1 MAIRSC
7 RNSLFVLIVVLFCCF
22 SIRTNTAAGDDTI
35 SLQQPLSGN
44 QTIVSK
50 GGMFEL
56 GFFTPGN
63 KSQNHYIGI
72 WYKKRP
78 ERTVIWVAN
87 REKPASSATTSELTI
102 SRDGNLVL
110 LDQSKNLIWSSNLT
124 STRSNSTSTV
134 AVILDT
140 GNLVLTN
147 QSDTSMVYWQSFD
160 HPTDSWL
167 PGGRVGWNNI
177 TKQYMTL
184 VSWRSEDDPAP
195 GSYSFGMDP
204 TGVDQLV
211 QMWNG
216 SVYYWTSGRWNGE
229 YFSSV
234 PELTRNQVYKY
245 IYNESENY
253 LTYTIDDAKVALVT
267 RFQADVSGLGI
278 QWAWLNTTPAWL
290 SVWSQ
295 PKLQCQIYS
304 FCGPFSICTE
314 TGGPVCSCLQGF
326 EPASKKDWDSGS
338 WKGGCVRRTSLL
350 CENNSTVINNGQEDK
365 FSMIPDMQLPVNSK
379 ALLIS
384 NVEQCQVA
392 CLNNCSCTAYAYNG
406 SACLIWSS
414 ELLNLQQPISG
425 GNSPVGTLFLRLAA
439 SELQDS
445 SNGVSTGAIV
455 GAVVGG
461 VVLCLGIILVL
472 IWIRRKRSQSRA
484 SFKQGKEGSL
494 VVFSYRELEAL
505 TKNFSE
511 RLGGGGF
518 GSVFKGVLPDKTT
531 IAVKKLEG
539 LRQGEK
545 QFRAEVSTMGT
556 IQHVNLVRLR
566 GFCCE
571 GDKRLLVYDFMP
583 NGSLDSYLTDDHA
596 EQQPL
601 GWKQRY
607 QIAIG
612 TARGLAYLHEQCRD
626 CIMHCDI
633 KPENILLD
641 KDLCPKVSDFGM
653 AKLMGRDISRVMTT
667 MRGTVG
673 YLAPEWIT
681 GLPVTPKADVY
692 SYGMVLFELISGKR
706 NATVHEDGQVTFF
719 PVWATKRVVQDDV
732 VSLLDKRLEGDAD
745 IEQLGRVC
753 RAACWCIQDEE
764 SQRPTMGQVV
774 QMLEGVVEIGIPP
787 VPNTL
792 QRVLNDEGNAL
803 VFFASGSHQDEP
815 TNIIYQ

>member
-1 MAIRSC
+1 MATKSS
-7 RNSLFVLIVVLFCCF
+7 RNSLFDLQALLILLFCCF
-22 SIRTNTAAGDDTI
+22 CLKANSAAGEDTL
-35 SLQQPLSGN
+35 SLQETLSGN

-50 GGMFEL
+50 GGIFEL

-63 KSQNHYIGI
+63 
-72 WYKKRP
+72 
-78 ERTVIWVAN
+78 
-87 REKPASSATTSELTI
+87 
-102 SRDGNLVL
+102 
-110 LDQSKNLIWSSNLT
+110 
-124 STRSNSTSTV
+124 
-134 AVILDT
+134 
-140 GNLVLTN
+140 
-147 QSDTSMVYWQSFD
+147 FD

-204 TGVDQLV
+204 TGKNQLV

-216 SVYYWTSGRWNGE
+216 TEYYWQSGGWNGQ

-245 IYNESENY
+245 VYNESLNSV
-253 LTYTIDDAKVALVT
+253 TYTIDDAKVALVT
-267 RFQADVSGLGI
+267 RFQANITGLGI

-290 SVWSQ
+290 AVWSQ
-295 PKLQCQIYS
+295 PKLQCQVYS
-304 FCGPFSICTE
+304 FCGPFSFCAD
-314 TGGPVCSCLQGF
+314 GAAPVCSCLRGF
-326 EPASKKDWDSGS
+326 EPASKIDWDSGS
-338 WKGGCVRRTSLL
+338 WKAGCVRRTKLL
-350 CENNSTVINNGQEDK
+350 CENNSTVNDGQEDK
-365 FSMIPDMQLPVNSK
+365 FLMIPNVQLPVNPEASPTNN
-379 ALLIS
+379 S
-384 NVEQCQVA
+384 DQCLVT
-392 CLNNCSCTAYAYNG
+392 CLSDCSCAAYSYNG
-406 SACLIWSS
+406 SDCLIWSS
-414 ELLNLQQPISG
+414 GLVNLQASKDG
-425 GNSPVGTLFLRLAA
+425 SNSAVGDLFLRLAA

-445 SNGVSTGAIV
+445 SNGVSAGVIA

-461 VVLCLGIILVL
+461 VVLCLIFVLVV
-472 IWIRRKRSQSRA
+472 IWICRRRRRTRAAFRRS
-484 SFKQGKEGSL
+484 KEGGL
-494 VVFSYRELEAL
+494 VVFSYRELEHL
-505 TKNFSE
+505 TKNLSE

-518 GSVFKGVLPDKTT
+518 GSVFKGVLPDNNV

-556 IQHVNLVRLR
+556 IQHINLVRLR

-583 NGSLDSYLTDDHA
+583 NGSLDSYLTDNHA
-596 EQQPL
+596 KQTL

-626 CIMHCDI
+626 CIIHCDI

-653 AKLMGRDISRVMTT
+653 AKLMGRDFSRVMTT

-719 PVWATKRVVQDDV
+719 PVWATTRVVEGDV
-732 VSLLDKRLEGDAD
+732 VSLLDKSLHGDAD
-745 IEQLGRVC
+745 IEELGRVC
-753 RAACWCIQDEE
+753 RVACWCIQDEE
-764 SQRPTMGQVV
+764 SQRPSMGQVV
-774 QMLEGVVEIGIPP
+774 QMLEGVVEIQMPPIPN
-787 VPNTL
+787 VMHRL
-792 QRVLNDEGNAL
+792 LNDESNAM
-803 VFFASGSHQDEP
+803 VFYEDPSDL
-815 TNIIYQ
+815 I

>member
-1 MAIRSC
+1 MATKSS
-7 RNSLFVLIVVLFCCF
+7 RNSLSDLQASLILFFCCF
-22 SIRTNTAAGDDTI
+22 CLRTNSAAGEDTI
-35 SLQQPLSGN
+35 SFQQPLSGN

-50 GGMFEL
+50 GGIFEL
-56 GFFTPGN
+56 GFFTPG
-63 KSQNHYIGI
+63 KSQNYYIGI

-78 ERTVIWVAN
+78 ERTVVWVAN
-87 REKPASSATTSELTI
+87 RETAVSSATNSELTI

-110 LDQSKNLIWSSNLT
+110 LDKSKNQIWSSNLT
-124 STRSNSTSTV
+124 SIRSNSTTV
-134 AVILDT
+134 AVLLDT
-140 GNLVLTN
+140 GNFVLTN
-147 QSDTSMVYWQSFD
+147 QSDSSMIYWQSFD

-184 VSWRSEDDPAP
+184 VSWRSEDDPAS

-204 TGVDQLV
+204 TGTDQLV

-216 SVYYWTSGRWNGE
+216 TEYYWQSGGWNGQ

-234 PELTRNQVYKY
+234 PELTRNQVFKY
-245 IYNESENY
+245 IYNESLNSV
-253 LTYTIDDAKVALVT
+253 TYTIDDAKVALVT
-267 RFQADVSGLGI
+267 RFQASVTGLGI
-278 QWAWLNTTPAWL
+278 QWAWLNTTPEWIA
-290 SVWSQ
+290 SWSQ
-295 PKLQCQIYS
+295 PKLQCQVYS
-304 FCGPFSICTE
+304 FCGPFSICADTAA
-314 TGGPVCSCLQGF
+314 PVCSCLQGF
-326 EPASKKDWDSGS
+326 EPASKIDWDSGS
-338 WKGGCVRRTSLL
+338 WKGGCVRRTKLL
-350 CENNSTVINNGQEDK
+350 CETNSTVNVGQEDK
-365 FSMIPDMQLPVNSK
+365 FLMIPNMQLPVNPEASPTNN
-379 ALLIS
+379 S
-384 NVEQCQVA
+384 DQCQVS
-392 CLNNCSCTAYAYNG
+392 CLSNCSCVAYSYNG
-406 SACLIWSS
+406 NDCLIWSS
-414 ELLNLQQPISG
+414 GLVNLRPST
-425 GNSPVGTLFLRLAA
+425 NSSNSLVGDVFLRLAA

-445 SNGVSTGAIV
+445 SNGVSAGVIA

-461 VVLCLGIILVL
+461 VVLCLVLVL
-472 IWIRRKRSQSRA
+472 VVMWILCRKRRQTRTA
-484 SFKQGKEGSL
+484 LRQTKEGGL
-494 VVFSYRELEAL
+494 VVFSYRELEHL

-518 GSVFKGVLPDKTT
+518 GSVFKGVLPDNNV

-583 NGSLDSYLTDDHA
+583 NGSLDSYLTDNHA
-596 EQQPL
+596 KQTL

-653 AKLMGRDISRVMTT
+653 AKLMGRDFSRVMTT

-706 NATVHEDGQVTFF
+706 NATVHEDEQVTFF
-719 PVWATKRVVQDDV
+719 PVWATKRVVEGDDV
-732 VSLLDKRLEGDAD
+732 LSLLDKSLHGDAD
-745 IEQLGRVC
+745 IEELGRVSKV
-753 RAACWCIQDEE
+753 ACWCIQDEE
-764 SQRPTMGQVV
+764 SERPSMGQVV
-774 QMLEGVVEIGIPP
+774 QMLEGVVEIQMPP
-787 VPNTL
+787 IPNTL
-792 QRVLNDEGNAL
+792 HRLLNDESKDAM
-803 VFFASGSHQDEP
+803 VFYEDP
-815 TNIIYQ
+815 RNVI